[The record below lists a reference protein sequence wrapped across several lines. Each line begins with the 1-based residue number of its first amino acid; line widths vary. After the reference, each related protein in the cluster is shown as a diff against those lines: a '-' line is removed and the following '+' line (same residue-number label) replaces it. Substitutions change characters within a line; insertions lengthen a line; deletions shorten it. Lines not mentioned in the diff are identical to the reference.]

1 MTGHS
6 LGVTMMFL
14 GMAFLYVRVVIH
26 SQMQELVAK
35 LAPPKTNRPLKNLL
49 EAINTSRVRSE
60 YKRLFPKRARRKFLL
75 SRIRAIIGIVCIF
88 LGMYL
93 VW

>member
-6 LGVTMMFL
+6 LGLTMMFL
-14 GMAFLYVRVVIH
+14 GMTFLFVRIVIH
-26 SQMQELVAK
+26 NQMQQVIAK
-35 LAPPKTNRPLKNLL
+35 LAPPKTNRPLKNLF

-60 YKRLFPKRARRKFLL
+60 YRRLFPKRARRKFLL
-75 SRIRAIIGIVCIF
+75 CRIGTITGIVCLI

-93 VW
+93 AR